1 MLQIVALATPDWISE
16 TGGTSRLGLLWQC
29 QNLFNRKQVCFTP
42 SLQIEWLIALILIFA
57 GTICITTTV
66 ILLFSSRWDRNG
78 KKLCNLRFIF
88 GLFI

>member
-1 MLQIVALATPDWISE
+1 M
-16 TGGTSRLGLLWQC
+16 WQC

-78 KKLCNLRFIF
+78 EKITNDFDVLIV
-88 GLFI
+88 